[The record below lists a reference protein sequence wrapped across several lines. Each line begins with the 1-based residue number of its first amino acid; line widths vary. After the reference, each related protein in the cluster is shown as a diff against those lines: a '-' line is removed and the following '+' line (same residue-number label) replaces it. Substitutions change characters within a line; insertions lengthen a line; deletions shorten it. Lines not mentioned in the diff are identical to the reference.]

1 VIFSKPI
8 DTTRNISE
16 KKCRLFE
23 ASGDLQI
30 YNLLQKEISRM
41 NIYVG
46 NLSHEVTEED
56 LQLSFEPF
64 GQLESA
70 TIIKDK
76 HSGQSRG
83 FGFVEMASKAE
94 GQSAIDGLNGT
105 ELKGR
110 TLKVNEARPRTERR
124 GGGGGYGRGR
134 GGQGGGRGG
143 YGGGRGGRGRGR

>member
-1 VIFSKPI
+1 
-8 DTTRNISE
+8 
-16 KKCRLFE
+16 
-23 ASGDLQI
+23 
-30 YNLLQKEISRM
+30 M

-56 LQLSFEPF
+56 LRLALEQF
-64 GQLESA
+64 GQVESA
-70 TIIKDK
+70 AIIKDK
-76 HSGQSRG
+76 RSGESKG

-94 GQSAIDGLNGT
+94 GQSAIDALNGT

-124 GGGGGYGRGR
+124 GSGGGYGRGR
-134 GGQGGGRGG
+134 GGRSGDRGGQGGGRGRQGGGRSG